1 MSLRRLRGVD
11 AYVWYNQTHT
21 NHMHTLKVAIL
32 DTARA
37 SAPYSAEQFT
47 SDLNDRLH
55 RIPSFRWLVVETP
68 LGLHHPVWVEDPDF
82 DVARHVFRTTAKAPG
97 GPRERDDV
105 IGAIAATPLPSDR
118 PLWQLHL
125 IEGLDD
131 GRVAAVVKVHHA
143 MADGNAAANQLLAIT
158 DDTALEGV
166 APPTTPWNPA
176 PVPSRSTLIWQ
187 ALQAHPPQARR
198 LAELVRQTHRG
209 RRAAKEYWRRRGA
222 SPTRPFS
229 GPRTFLNGTIDHR
242 RGFATTAISLEAVND
257 LRGRDYSVNDFVL
270 AIATGALRRILLDHD
285 DLPGE
290 ALVAYVPAATS
301 RLPDRLYGNSVGP
314 LFTELPVHID
324 DCRRR
329 LPLIHD
335 SMQSAR
341 QANELLGPHLF
352 DDWLE
357 YVPPKLFTWVSG
369 AYSRSELVARRRP
382 RMNVLVSNV
391 RGPAKPLTIFGQPM
405 CDFYSVGPL
414 DIGMALNITVWSYA
428 GNLNFTALT
437 CPAQLPDAHAVAA
450 AIQDAFNELQSDLG
464 RAAGPPAE
472 VDSPAK

>member
-1 MSLRRLRGVD
+1 MGLRRLRGVD
-11 AYVWYNQTHT
+11 AYVWYNQTPT

-32 DTARA
+32 DTAGA
-37 SAPYSAEQFT
+37 SVPYSAERFI
-47 SDLNDRLH
+47 SELNDRLH
-55 RIPSFRWLVVETP
+55 RIPSFRWLLRETP

-82 DVARHVFRTTAKAPG
+82 DIARHVLRTKATSPG
-97 GPRERDDV
+97 GPRERDEL
-105 IGAIAATPLPSDR
+105 IGKIAETPLPTDR

-125 IEGLDD
+125 IEGLAD
-131 GRVAAVVKVHHA
+131 GQVAAVVKIHHA

-158 DDTALEGV
+158 DDAEGM
-166 APPTTPWNPA
+166 APPISLWNPA
-176 PVPSRSTLIWQ
+176 PVPSRSTLIWE
-187 ALQAHPPQARR
+187 ALRAHPPQARR

-209 RRAAKEYWRRRGA
+209 RRAAKEYWRRRGGA
-222 SPTRPFS
+222 PARPFS

-242 RGFATTAISLEAVND
+242 RGFATTAISLEAVNE
-257 LRGRDYSVNDFVL
+257 LRGSDYSINDFVL

-290 ALVAYVPAATS
+290 PLVAYVPAATT

-335 SMQSAR
+335 GMQSAR
-341 QANELLGPHLF
+341 QANELLGPNLF

-357 YVPPKLFTWVSG
+357 YVPPKLFTWFAG
-369 AYSRSELVARRRP
+369 AYSRSKFVARRRP

-391 RGPAKPLTIFGQPM
+391 RGPSRALKIFGQPV

-437 CPAQLPDAHAVAA
+437 CPAQLPDANAVTA
-450 AIQDAFNELQSDLG
+450 AIQDAFNELQSGLG
-464 RAAGPPAE
+464 RAIGPRADAGG
-472 VDSPAK
+472 